1 VRNAAGYLLAR
12 HRRGWSPQ
20 ADPDYLS
27 WNDRIIQQAAKENS
41 KLTTDRTLMRD
52 NLNIISTRSI
62 SSDELNKQRLQLQS
76 TERKLKRTQQ
86 RVVKVREKIAELR
99 RDLAERRNLHKE
111 QGTAQTKRAVATVR
125 KRLEVAVQQHQVLL
139 SDYREQ
145 KLMVRDQRDLC
156 RSLEKKEEARQ
167 KAVARFLKQWERE
180 YDHEIRLKE
189 KAIRKREW
197 LGKQ

>member
-1 VRNAAGYLLAR
+1 
-12 HRRGWSPQ
+12 
-20 ADPDYLS
+20 
-27 WNDRIIQQAAKENS
+27 
-41 KLTTDRTLMRD
+41 LTTDRTLMRD

-62 SSDELNKQRLQLQS
+62 STDELNKQRLQLQS

-99 RDLAERRNLHKE
+99 QDLDERRNLHKE

-189 KAIRKREW
+189 KAIRKRER